1 MIRLP
6 KVNEKKKK
14 RLGRGMGSGKGS
26 HTSSRGQKGQKSRT
40 NIHVLFEGMKTKKS
54 LLKRLPL
61 MRGKGKFHSRKGK
74 TARYVTKS
82 KSKVKPAPKAS
93 K

>member
-1 MIRLP
+1 
-6 KVNEKKKK
+6 
-14 RLGRGMGSGKGS
+14 
-26 HTSSRGQKGQKSRT
+26 
-40 NIHVLFEGMKTKKS
+40 MKTKKS

>member
-1 MIRLP
+1 
-6 KVNEKKKK
+6 
-14 RLGRGMGSGKGS
+14 
-26 HTSSRGQKGQKSRT
+26 
-40 NIHVLFEGMKTKKS
+40 MKMKKS

-61 MRGKGKFHSRKGK
+61 MRGKGKFRSKKGK

-82 KSKVKPAPKAS
+82 KVVAKAPKKAAKTS